1 MDKKL
6 TQAILERIR
15 QYHRIILSRHIRPDG
30 DAVGSTFGL
39 REILRDSYPDKEIFV
54 INEDSSEY
62 LDFLGKEEEQL
73 PDEAYAD
80 ALLIV
85 LDTATLG
92 RISNSKHRFARETIK
107 IDHHIDTE
115 PYGDLSLVEDGR
127 ASTCE
132 MVAAFRAL
140 YPEELKLSRRAAT
153 FLYTGMVTDTGRFRY
168 REVNGD
174 TLRLAAEM
182 LDTGVD
188 PEPIFSHLYLENF
201 DYFKFKAYI
210 YRKMKITANGVA
222 YILIDDAMQRQF
234 GLSQE
239 QAGTAVSFLDSIRGS
254 LIWIAFIE
262 NKEKEEIRVR
272 LRSRFLPVH
281 DIAEHWRGGGHVN
294 AAGATVFSREEV
306 RALLR
311 EADRKLKNYKE
322 TNTGWL

>member
-1 MDKKL
+1 MDKNL
-6 TQAILERIR
+6 TQKILEKIRSYNRIV
-15 QYHRIILSRHIRPDG
+15 ISRHIRPDG

-39 REILRDSYPDKEIFV
+39 REILRDSYPQKQIFV
-54 INEDSSEY
+54 INDDRSAY
-62 LDFLGKEEEQL
+62 LDFLGEEDEQL

-85 LDTATLG
+85 LDTATIN

-115 PYGDLSLVEDGR
+115 PYGDLYLVEDER

-132 MVAAFRAL
+132 MIAAFRAM
-140 YPEELKLSRRAAT
+140 YPEELKLSQRAAT

-174 TLRLAAEM
+174 TLRLAAQM
-182 LDTGVD
+182 LDAGVD
-188 PEPIFSHLYLENF
+188 PEPLYAHLYLEDF
-201 DYFKFKAYI
+201 DYFKFKAHI
-210 YRKMKITANGVA
+210 YRKMKVTANGVA
-222 YILIDDAMQRQF
+222 YILIDDAMQEHF
-234 GLSQE
+234 GLTQE
-239 QAGTAVSFLDSIRGS
+239 QAGNAVSFLDAIRGS

-262 NKEKEEIRVR
+262 DKKKGEIRVR

-281 DIAEHWRGGGHVN
+281 DIAEHWRGGGHSN
-294 AAGATVFSREEV
+294 AAGATVFNSEEI

-311 EADRKLKNYKE
+311 ETDRKLKKYKE

>member
-174 TLRLAAEM
+174 TIRLAAEM

-188 PEPIFSHLYLENF
+188 HTENITLHYRDGRTACLTSTAMAQTNRQGVICGDKGFVTVDNINNPQVISVYDRTCTGVPVETLHVPQQITGYEYQVEACMRATSSPKAMDAKFS
-201 DYFKFKAYI
+201 
-210 YRKMKITANGVA
+210 V
-222 YILIDDAMQRQF
+222 
-234 GLSQE
+234 
-239 QAGTAVSFLDSIRGS
+239 
-254 LIWIAFIE
+254 
-262 NKEKEEIRVR
+262 
-272 LRSRFLPVH
+272 
-281 DIAEHWRGGGHVN
+281 
-294 AAGATVFSREEV
+294 
-306 RALLR
+306 
-311 EADRKLKNYKE
+311 
-322 TNTGWL
+322 